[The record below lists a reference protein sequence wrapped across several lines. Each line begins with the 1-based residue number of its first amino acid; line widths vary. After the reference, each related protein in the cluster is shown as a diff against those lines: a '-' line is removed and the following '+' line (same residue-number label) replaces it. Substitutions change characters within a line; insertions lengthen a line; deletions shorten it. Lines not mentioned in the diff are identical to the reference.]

1 MSDGGQIMQTIQ
13 KLLLTATATA
23 ASLAA
28 QDPSINLVVNAAGG
42 IPAARYG
49 IAQGS
54 LFVIYGVDLG
64 PKAFQFA
71 SPPFPTTG
79 LAGTSINI
87 TVSGTT
93 VSAPIYYTGARQV
106 GAVLPSN
113 TPVGSGALTLTYSGK
128 NASSSIT
135 VVPAYF
141 GIFNSVVWTDSSAYL
156 GNAAVTFPNYQYVS
170 ATNTA
175 KPGDI
180 LTIWGTGLGA
190 TPDKGGDNAGAP
202 FGNIGNAPLVFVGG
216 IQSPSVTYWGRS
228 PNTIPGL
235 DQINFV
241 VPLNAPLGCNVSII
255 VQTATPVAVSNGPTI
270 ALAASNGGTCSD
282 PTQDLPPFVFNR
294 SGLKTIFVAL
304 SQNVSTAANSG
315 ETTTTTTQSGASARF
330 VQFNEANP
338 GLLTDHANLAPSLGT
353 CYSGFSNR
361 AGGLD
366 SEPGTQLNAGTSVTL
381 TSASDALTLPVQYTG
396 FYASPYTSTA
406 LPGGT
411 WSFSNGAGG
420 PDVGPLSFTFPVPQ
434 PVTWTNQASVVG
446 SPIVRANPLMITWS
460 GGDSNSYVQID
471 VSTFVGTASVP
482 YYVGFRCAAPAS
494 AGQFTIPPSVLSAL
508 PAGAAAEFQLSTVAV
523 PFSLGTVP
531 GLDAAVNES
540 KSTITVPISISK

>member
-1 MSDGGQIMQTIQ
+1 METIQ
-13 KLLLTATATA
+13 KLLAIGTLTA

-28 QDPSINLVVNAAGG
+28 QPSINLVVNAAGG

-71 SPPFPTTG
+71 SQPFPTTG
-79 LAGTSINI
+79 LAGTSIGV
-87 TVSGTT
+87 TVNGTT
-93 VSAPIYYTGARQV
+93 VSAPIYYTGAGQV

-113 TPVGSGALTLTYSGK
+113 APLGSGALTLTYNGK
-128 NASSSIT
+128 SATSSIT

-141 GIFNSVVWTDSSAYL
+141 GIFNSVVWTDSSMYL

-170 ATNTA
+170 ATNAA

-190 TPDKGGDNAGAP
+190 TPDGGGDTAGAP

-255 VQTATPVAVSNGPTI
+255 VQTTTPVAVSNGPTI
-270 ALAASNGGTCSD
+270 ALAGSDGESCSD
-282 PTQDLPPFVFNR
+282 PTQDLPPSVFNR
-294 SGLKTIFVAL
+294 SGLKTIIVGL
-304 SQNVSTAANSG
+304 SQNVTAASSG
-315 ETTTTTTQSGASARF
+315 GTTTTSTQSGASARF
-330 VQFNEANP
+330 VQFNQANP
-338 GLLTDHANLAPSLGT
+338 GPLTDHANLTPSLGT

-366 SEPGTQLNAGTSVTL
+366 SEPGTQLNGGTSVTL
-381 TSASDALTLPVQYTG
+381 SSASTALTLPVQYTG
-396 FYASPYTSTA
+396 FYASPLTSTA
-406 LPGGT
+406 LPSGT

-420 PDVGPLSFTFPVPQ
+420 ADVGPLSFTFAVPQ
-434 PVTWTNQASVVG
+434 PITWTNQASVVG
-446 SPIVRANPLMITWS
+446 SPILRTNPLMITWS
-460 GGDSNSYVQID
+460 GGDSNSYVQIE
-471 VSTFVGTASVP
+471 VSTSVGTASVP

-494 AGQFTIPPSVLSAL
+494 AGQFTIPPSALSVL
-508 PAGAAAEFQLSTVAV
+508 PAGAPAEFQVSTVAA

-540 KSTITVPISISK
+540 KFTTTVPISISR